1 MDILLIVLLFADL
14 YMIVYY
20 RMTIGYWRAKVTGQD
35 ENGFLDA
42 VSFPV
47 RKNLPAEARKYYWR
61 YWGAVAALFVILG
74 TGTAYRLPAIRE
86 AMRALV

>member
-20 RMTIGYWRAKVTGQD
+20 RMTIGYWRAKATGQD

-47 RKNLPAEARKYYWR
+47 REGLPAEARKYYWR

-74 TGTAYRLPAIRE
+74 IGTAYRLPAIRE
-86 AMRALV
+86 AVRTLG